1 MSLAGTAALWTRCP
15 GTLPIPA
22 FPRRIHLS
30 LSTAVLVALS
40 LLVLVASAT
49 YGTLQ
54 QQALAI
60 LVCLY
65 TAARLMARRAES
77 PHIRRK
83 PSAP

>member
-1 MSLAGTAALWTRCP
+1 M
-15 GTLPIPA
+15 
-22 FPRRIHLS
+22 S

-40 LLVLVASAT
+40 LLVLVAAAT

-65 TAARLMARRAES
+65 TAGRLMARRAKA

>member
-1 MSLAGTAALWTRCP
+1 MDLLSRHP
-15 GTLPIPA
+15 HHPSPS
-22 FPRRIHLS
+22 PRRTHLS
-30 LSTAVLVALS
+30 LSTAVLIALS
-40 LLVLVASAT
+40 LLVLVAAAI

-65 TAARLMARRAES
+65 TAGRLAARRTEV
-77 PHIRRK
+77 PRIRRK